1 MVDVEIEGA
10 HAIAVAPTPAAAT
23 ARPAAAALA
32 LAASAE
38 GRRDEPRAGILVDLG
53 PPVELRPSLLC
64 ADDARALADLCGENG
79 QWRAVPRGRLCMV
92 APGDDGAVTGGA
104 RGREAMADVVA
115 IAAAAGAPLVVHA
128 AGAGFRA
135 LLEDLEVSGADASVL
150 IQAGRDGRELSLLSA
165 LSVELRAER
174 RRHRIW
180 RRAPGLIA
188 GRRALAGL
196 DPGGATATRARAAY
210 RGLRSEEGQA
220 LPALAG
226 LIVAIAV
233 LALAFVALGGAV
245 TAKGRAQRAT
255 DLAALSAARSMRD
268 DFPRLFVPALR
279 ANGTPNP
286 EHLDKA
292 AYEAR
297 AEAAAHNAAS
307 RNDLPPEALKVSFTD
322 GNSLA
327 PLRVAV
333 TARPRTEVD
342 GEDAGRLSLH
352 AEAALAPPVAPIA
365 STPPDAPTASGG
377 GYAGPLASR
386 QGKQMR
392 PDVAAAFDR
401 MSAAAASDGV
411 SLIINSAYRSDAE
424 QAALF
429 AANPDPRMVA
439 PPGTSLH
446 RCGTE
451 LDLGPSSAYGWLA
464 ANAGRFGFLGRYSWE
479 PWHYG
484 FTGGPPPCSQSGN
497 EVVSEGTGGG
507 THGDGRAAGDPGL
520 PGFVPPQYRAPLI
533 AAAARHDVSAALL
546 AAQLMAE
553 SNFNPAAVSP
563 AGAQG
568 IAQFMPG
575 TAAAYGL
582 GDPFDPVASIEA
594 QATLMGE
601 LIAQFGDPRLALA
614 AYNAGPAPV
623 EACSCVPAIPETQA
637 YVARIMGMLGGAGQL
652 TTPQPTLEVRLVS

>member
-1 MVDVEIEGA
+1 MA
-10 HAIAVAPTPAAAT
+10 AIAAT
-23 ARPAAAALA
+23 A
-32 LAASAE
+32 
-38 GRRDEPRAGILVDLG
+38 GV
-53 PPVELRPSLLC
+53 
-64 ADDARALADLCGENG
+64 
-79 QWRAVPRGRLCMV
+79 
-92 APGDDGAVTGGA
+92 
-104 RGREAMADVVA
+104 
-115 IAAAAGAPLVVHA
+115 PLVVHA
-128 AGAGFRA
+128 AGAGFRTV
-135 LLEDLEVSGADASVL
+135 LEELDAGGADASVL
-150 IQAGRDGRELSLLSA
+150 IQAGRDGRELPLLSA

-180 RRAPGLIA
+180 RRVPGLIA

-196 DPGGATATRARAAY
+196 DPGGATAARAAAAF
-210 RGLRSEEGQA
+210 RCLRSEEGQA

-226 LIVAIAV
+226 LIVAVAV
-233 LALAFVALGGAV
+233 LTLAFVALGGAV

-268 DFPRLFVPALR
+268 DFQRLFVPALR

-297 AEAAAHNAAS
+297 AEAAARDAAS
-307 RNDLPPEALKVSFTD
+307 RNDLPPEALQVGFPD
-322 GNSLA
+322 GNSVA

-333 TARPRTEVD
+333 TARPRAAVN
-342 GEDAGRLSLH
+342 GEDAGRLALH
-352 AEAALAPPVAPIA
+352 AEAALAPPAAPISA
-365 STPPDAPTASGG
+365 APPDAATASGG
-377 GYAGPLASR
+377 GYSGPLATR
-386 QGKQMR
+386 QGKRMR

-401 MSAAAASDGV
+401 MSAAAAAAGV

-484 FTGGPPPCSQSGN
+484 YTAGPAPCSQEGN
-497 EVVSEGTGGG
+497 QLSSEPRGGRG

-553 SNFNPAAVSP
+553 SNFNPAAISP

-582 GDPFDPVASIEA
+582 DDPFDPVASIEA

-652 TTPQPTLEVRLVS
+652 AAPQPELEVRLVS